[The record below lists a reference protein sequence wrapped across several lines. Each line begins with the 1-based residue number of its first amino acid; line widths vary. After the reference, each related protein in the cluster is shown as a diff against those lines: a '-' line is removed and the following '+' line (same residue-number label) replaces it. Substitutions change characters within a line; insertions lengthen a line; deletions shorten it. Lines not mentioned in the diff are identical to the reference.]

1 MAGCMPNP
9 DYDGESD
16 DGATLTESSSADA
29 STTMAGDDDPSA
41 SAPEES
47 ADEDTG
53 VPPSCGNGIVE
64 GIETCDDTARTP
76 ALSCGSSYGTA
87 ARRAWT
93 RCTTSRCSPTA
104 AS

>member
-9 DYDGESD
+9 DYDGEGD
-16 DGATLTESSSADA
+16 DTVTESSSA

-53 VPPSCGNGIVE
+53 VPSSCGNGIVE
-64 GIETCDDTARTP
+64 GTEKCDDMN
-76 ALSCGSSYGTA
+76 
-87 ARRAWT
+87 
-93 RCTTSRCSPTA
+93 
-104 AS
+104 